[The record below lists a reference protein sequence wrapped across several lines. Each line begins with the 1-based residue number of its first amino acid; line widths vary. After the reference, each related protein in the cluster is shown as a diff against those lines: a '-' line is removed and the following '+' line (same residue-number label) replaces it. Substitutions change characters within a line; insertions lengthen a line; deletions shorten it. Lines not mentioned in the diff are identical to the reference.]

1 MTDPAAGHEL
11 LEPVDTA
18 SCLRLLR
25 ATEVG
30 RLAVVV
36 DDRPRIV
43 VLNHLLDGGDVL
55 FRTREDS
62 MLAGL
67 TAGRAVHAAYE
78 VDSAFPVLRSGWSVI
93 ASGVLHRETDPAREA
108 SARQRIDAWA
118 HGERDTVFRLEID
131 ELTGRRAGPL

>member
-1 MTDPAAGHEL
+1 MTDAAAGHEL

-93 ASGVLHRETDPAREA
+93 ASGLLSRDSDPDAVERARAKIE
-108 SARQRIDAWA
+108 AWA
-118 HGERDTVFRLEID
+118 QGERDTVLRLTID
-131 ELTGRRAGPL
+131 EVGGRRVGPA